1 MHFPSKAVASILVAA
16 MAIAAAPVQA
26 QQAQNSIFPSG
37 WDNNVRS
44 RLFMRIGYTTGLTKT
59 KSEEARDI
67 TGQVLSRQEIEAAFN
82 KGVEISQACAGSRST
97 PDCARYAD
105 WQGNFVWE
113 TGLSVIQG
121 AFDESGETGIGTPR
135 GIKAKVQ
142 RQIGTP
148 TLSVGFWLDPERRW
162 LLEGFVLAQPMS
174 IKVDGDGVRADGT
187 PNGVNGRH
195 IATVKLLPPLV
206 IGSYHFGAKEN
217 TVRPYLGVGAMYA
230 VFFDGKTT
238 DYFDFYQGGKSTIS
252 TKNTFGFGP
261 FVGLQTAIDDDWHV
275 NISVGRVGL
284 RARSTIVTSNT
295 LIQSG
300 SPVLKDINPLLAN
313 AIKIGDAVNEI
324 DSDGLTP
331 LSPQLG
337 FGQNGLTT
345 LVSELAARNR
355 GQANLGTYVREQK
368 MKITNTIITLSVGR
382 SF

>member
-26 QQAQNSIFPSG
+26 QQAQNSIFPAG
-37 WDNNVRS
+37 WDSNVRS
-44 RLFMRIGYTTGLTKT
+44 RLFMRIGYTVALTKT

-67 TGQVLSRQEIEAAFN
+67 TGPVLTRQEITDAIN
-82 KGVEISQACAGSRST
+82 VGIACSSGQPPANCSSRYN
-97 PDCARYAD
+97 DD
-105 WQGNFVWE
+105 DGGNTWSNVQFV
-113 TGLSVIQG
+113 LDA
-121 AFDESGETGIGTPR
+121 AFDESGETAIGTPR
-135 GIKAKVQ
+135 GIKAKAQ

-148 TLSVGFWLDPERRW
+148 TLSVGYWLDPERHW
-162 LLEGFVLAQPMS
+162 LLEGFVLAKPMS
-174 IKVDGDGVRADGT
+174 IKVEGDGVRADGT

-217 TVRPYLGVGAMYA
+217 MVRPYLGLGAMYA

-238 DYFDFYQGGKSTIS
+238 EYFDFYQGGKSTLS

-261 FVGLQTAIDDDWHV
+261 FLGLQSAIDDDWHV
-275 NISVGRVGL
+275 NLSVGRVGL
-284 RARSTIVTSNT
+284 RARNTIVTSNT
-295 LIQSG
+295 LIGSG
-300 SPVLKDINPLLAN
+300 APVLQDINPRLST
-313 AIKIGDAVNEI
+313 AIIDGEQLVIDA
-324 DSDGLTP
+324 GKL
-331 LSPQLG
+331 
-337 FGQNGLTT
+337 NGVGVTT